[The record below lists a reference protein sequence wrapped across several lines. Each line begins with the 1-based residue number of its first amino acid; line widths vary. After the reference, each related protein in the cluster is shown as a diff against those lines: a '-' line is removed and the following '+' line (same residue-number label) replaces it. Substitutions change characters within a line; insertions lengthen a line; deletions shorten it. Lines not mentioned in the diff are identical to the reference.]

1 MAASSAEEIADA
13 IRDAIASEHSLEIMG
28 AGSKRALGRPV
39 NATSVLDVSACAGIL
54 TYEPEE
60 LVLTARAGTP
70 LAEIEALLAAN
81 NQMLAF
87 EPPDYGALLG
97 AKSTGTTLGG
107 TIAVNAS
114 GPRRFKAGAARD
126 HVLGVTAVSGRG
138 EIFKAGGKVV
148 KNVTGYDIPRL
159 LAGSFGTLA
168 VMTEITLK
176 VLPRPETE
184 RSLALR
190 NLDDE
195 IAIRALTA
203 ALQSPWDISGAAHI
217 PAEQMTIMRVEG
229 IAASVDDRF
238 EQLSKLLS
246 VFAPIESIE
255 HAQSQMLW
263 TGMRNVSLFAGEANG
278 IVWRLSLPP
287 AQSAGAARKLHEL
300 IPQSRAIYDWGGG
313 LVWLLMSGPDPL
325 SEIVRAVAARA
336 GGHATLFRAPA
347 ALRAS
352 AQVMPPL
359 EPSLMALNR
368 RLKQQFDP
376 KRVLNPGRMYAEI

>member
-1 MAASSAEEIADA
+1 MAASSAEEVAEA
-13 IRDAIASEHSLEIMG
+13 IRDAIAHDQTLEVLG

-39 NATSVLDVSACAGIL
+39 NADRTLDVSSCRDVIS
-54 TYEPEE
+54 YEPEE

-70 LAEIEALLAAN
+70 LAEVEALLAAN

-97 AKSTGTTLGG
+97 APSGATLGG
-107 TIAVNAS
+107 TISVGAS
-114 GPRRFKAGAARD
+114 GPRRFKSGAARD

-168 VMTEITLK
+168 VITEVTLK
-176 VLPRPETE
+176 VLPKPETE

-195 IAIRALTA
+195 IAVRALTA
-203 ALQSPWDISGAAHI
+203 ALQSPWDVSGAAHI
-217 PAEQMTIMRVEG
+217 PSERMAIVRIEG
-229 IAASVDDRF
+229 IAASVNDRLD
-238 EQLSKLLS
+238 QLHKLLS
-246 VFAPIESIE
+246 VFGPIESIE
-255 HAQSQMLW
+255 SADSQMLW
-263 TGMRNVSLFAGEANG
+263 ARLRNVSAFADSPAG
-278 IVWRLSLPP
+278 IIWRLSLPP
-287 AQSAGAARKLHEL
+287 AQSAAAARKLGEM
-300 IPQSRAIYDWGGG
+300 IPESRAIYDWGSG
-313 LVWLLMSGPDPL
+313 LIWFAMEGQDAL

-336 GGHATLFRAPA
+336 GGHAALFRAPA
-347 ALRAS
+347 ELRARE
-352 AQVMPPL
+352 QVMPPL
-359 EPSLMALNR
+359 EPALMALNQ